1 MSTVLSSHV
10 LNGFPFHVVPSLA
23 TSQPRLRDLDVRSD
37 PIAHRTNGVNGLGG
51 PVAEKPRLLRRQDD
65 DRSQQNSSEHSLNQ
79 SPARTMKERHE
90 NYMKAREELGLG
102 IGPQDGMVAGRGGR
116 GGPGGRFGTGGRMDG
131 GRGRKAVFRDKDKD
145 LSDPDY
151 RRGMNRCVW
160 ARAPR
165 RTLELPKGG

>member
-1 MSTVLSSHV
+1 M
-10 LNGFPFHVVPSLA
+10 
-23 TSQPRLRDLDVRSD
+23 
-37 PIAHRTNGVNGLGG
+37 GG
-51 PVAEKPRLLRRQDD
+51 QVADKPRLLRRQDD

-102 IGPQDGMVAGRGGR
+102 NGPQDGMGAGRGGR
-116 GGPGGRFGTGGRMDG
+116 GGPGGRFGIGGRMDG

-151 RRGMNRCVW
+151 RRGMNRCVDRD
-160 ARAPR
+160 RAPLTAR
-165 RTLELPKGG
+165 LVKSQTRHRSRIGVIGACGF